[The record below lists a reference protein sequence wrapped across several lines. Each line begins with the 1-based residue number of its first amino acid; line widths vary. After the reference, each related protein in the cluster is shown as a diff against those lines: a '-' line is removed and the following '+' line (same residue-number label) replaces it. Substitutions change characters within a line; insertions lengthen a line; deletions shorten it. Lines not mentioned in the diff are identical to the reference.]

1 MPMVEQKRATVWIS
15 HRGLKTHHVENTQAA
30 FEDAIAGGYQH
41 LETDL
46 RSTVDGQ
53 IVLAH
58 DSDLACLVGRKMLVA
73 TSTAAE
79 LRELRLSDGQG
90 LLFFDE
96 FINCF
101 GQYGLT
107 FDIKPE
113 EGERTLAILAR
124 WLHAQKSPDELLQR
138 YRFLF
143 WRREQ
148 QSSWQTEF
156 PAAKC
161 LATEAECIWA
171 GMAMAFRLPL
181 PRAVRTGQT
190 YAVTHSFGG
199 VVTMRP
205 SVVARYHA
213 RGAKALAYLPKDAGE
228 IQTALAAGVDEIL
241 FDGPIPAELSDRA
254 SS

>member
-1 MPMVEQKRATVWIS
+1 MPMVEQKRTTVWIS
-15 HRGLKTHHVENTQAA
+15 HRGLKTHHVENTLAA

-46 RSTVDGQ
+46 RSTADGQ
-53 IVLAH
+53 IVLLH
-58 DSDLACLVGRKMLVA
+58 DPDLARLVGRPMLVA
-73 TSTAAE
+73 TSTASE
-79 LRELRLSDGQG
+79 LRELRVSDGQG

-96 FINCF
+96 FMNRF

-113 EGERTLAILAR
+113 DGERTLAIMAG
-124 WLHAQKSPDELLQR
+124 WLRAQKSPDELLQR

-148 QSSWQTEF
+148 QSWWQTEF

-171 GMAMAFRLPL
+171 GLAMAFRLPL
-181 PRAVRTGQT
+181 PRAVRPGQT

-205 SVVARYHA
+205 SVVARYHS
-213 RGAKALAYLPKDAGE
+213 RGAKTLAYLPKDARE
-228 IQTALAAGVDEIL
+228 IQAALAAGVDEIL
-241 FDGPIPAELSDRA
+241 CYGPITAELSDRT